1 MTEKQWPAWIRWL
14 LALTLPIVLLSLNLR
29 LVTGHWFVR
38 WEYGRPGF
46 PPDPFGLS
54 TAERIR
60 LATVCQDFLASN
72 ADISLLA
79 DLELPNGE
87 PAFNERELR
96 HMVDVQAVYY
106 GLTIAGIVSG
116 LIWIAAV
123 AVSLASNRVRE
134 NIPAALVRGSMTTLV
149 LLALVGGFMIVSW
162 GQFFDAFHRLFFSGN
177 TWIFPNSDTLI
188 RLFPI
193 RFWIDI
199 AATLV
204 GLLTVEAVVLG
215 AVGRAAVRG
224 RPAARTTAHE
234 WPPE

>member
-1 MTEKQWPAWIRWL
+1 LQWL
-14 LALTLPIVLLSLNLR
+14 LVLALPVLLLALNLR

-38 WEYGRPGF
+38 WEYAKAEF
-46 PPDPFGLS
+46 PSDPFGLT

-79 DLELPNGE
+79 DLQLPGGK

-96 HMVDVQAVYY
+96 HMADVQAVYQT
-106 GLTIAGIVSG
+106 LTVAGVIG
-116 LIWIAAV
+116 GATWIAATSALV
-123 AVSLASNRVRE
+123 AARQTRKRV
-134 NIPAALVRGSMTTLV
+134 PAACVHGSLVTLG
-149 LLALVGGFMIVSW
+149 LLFAVGGFMLISW
-162 GQFFDAFHRLFFSGN
+162 GEFFTTFHRLFFAGD
-177 TWIFPNSDTLI
+177 TWIFPPSDTLI

-204 GLLTVEAVVLG
+204 GLLVLESVVVGALG
-215 AVGRAAVRG
+215 WALRPRRG
-224 RPAARTTAHE
+224 ND
-234 WPPE
+234 

>member
-1 MTEKQWPAWIRWL
+1 MTERRWLHWAQWL
-14 LALTLPIVLLSLNLR
+14 LALSLPVVLLALNLR

-60 LATVCQDFLASN
+60 LAETCQDFLAQN
-72 ADISLLA
+72 ADIALLEN
-79 DLELPNGE
+79 LRLPNGE
-87 PAFNERELR
+87 SAFNERELR
-96 HMVDVQAVYY
+96 HMADVQAVYH
-106 GLTIAGIVSG
+106 GLTIAGVIAG
-116 LIWIAAV
+116 AIWIGGGIAFLTIEQAKERLPKALLRGSLITLGLLAAV
-123 AVSLASNRVRE
+123 
-134 NIPAALVRGSMTTLV
+134 GS
-149 LLALVGGFMIVSW
+149 FMLISW
-162 GQFFDAFHRLFFSGN
+162 GDFFTTFHRLFFEGD

-204 GLLTVEAVVLG
+204 GLLVIEAIALG
-215 AVGRAAVRG
+215 TAGWALRSHRASGTRL
-224 RPAARTTAHE
+224 
-234 WPPE
+234 

>member
-1 MTEKQWPAWIRWL
+1 MNEPRRAPWIQWL
-14 LALTLPIVLLSLNLR
+14 LAWTLPILLLALNLR

-38 WEYGRPGF
+38 WEYRRAGF

-54 TAERIR
+54 TEERIR
-60 LATVCQDFLASN
+60 LASVCQDFLASN

-79 DLELPNGE
+79 DLQLSNGA
-87 PAFNERELR
+87 PAFNQRELR
-96 HMVDVQAVYY
+96 HMSDVQAVYH
-106 GLTIAGIVSG
+106 GISVAGIVSG
-116 LIWIAAV
+116 LIWIG
-123 AVSLASNRVRE
+123 VSATLTPFGLARRHLPS
-134 NIPAALVRGSMTTLV
+134 ALLRGGLITLG
-149 LLALVGGFMIVSW
+149 LLAAVGGFMLVSW
-162 GQFFDAFHRLFFSGN
+162 GEFFTTFHRLFFTGE

-215 AVGRAAVRG
+215 AFGWAT
-224 RPAARTTAHE
+224 RPASEEGTSGRIR
-234 WPPE
+234 

>member
-1 MTEKQWPAWIRWL
+1 MTEQRWLRWVQWL
-14 LALTLPIVLLSLNLR
+14 LALALPIVLLALNLR

-60 LATVCQDFLASN
+60 LAETCQDFLARN
-72 ADISLLA
+72 ADIALLEN
-79 DLELPNGE
+79 LRLPGGE

-96 HMVDVQAVYY
+96 HMEDVQAVYQA
-106 GLTIAGIVSG
+106 LTVAGVIAGAIWVGGSIAFAATKEVRRRVPTSLFGGSLITLG
-116 LIWIAAV
+116 LLAAV
-123 AVSLASNRVRE
+123 
-134 NIPAALVRGSMTTLV
+134 GS
-149 LLALVGGFMIVSW
+149 FMLISW
-162 GQFFDAFHRLFFSGN
+162 GDFFTTFHRLFFEGD

-204 GLLTVEAVVLG
+204 GLLVTEAIALG
-215 AVGRAAVRG
+215 AAAWALRVPRGAGSRLQVGR
-224 RPAARTTAHE
+224 
-234 WPPE
+234 